1 MKSLRSL
8 FTKLYFSA
16 HKHFKKEGRAK
27 LSKEA
32 YTQHDFSRVMA
43 DMRLIG
49 QDLNNTTKRAL
60 DQYGQS
66 SY

>member
-1 MKSLRSL
+1 MKSLRTL
-8 FTKLYFSA
+8 LAKLYFST
-16 HKHFKKEGRAK
+16 HRPLIKKPRAT
-27 LSKEA
+27 LNKEA
-32 YTQHDFSRVMA
+32 YTQHDFSRVIG

-49 QDLNNTTKRAL
+49 QDLDTTTKRAL

>member
-8 FTKLYFSA
+8 FTKLYFSVR
-16 HKHFKKEGRAK
+16 KPVSKDGRTK

>member
-1 MKSLRSL
+1 VKFLRAL
-8 FTKLYFSA
+8 FTKLYFST
-16 HKHFKKEGRAK
+16 HKPFIKNSRAR
-27 LSKEA
+27 LSNET
-32 YTQHDFSRVMA
+32 YTQHDFSRVIA

-49 QDLNNTTKRAL
+49 QDLNHTTKRTL

>member
-8 FTKLYFSA
+8 FTKLYFSVR
-16 HKHFKKEGRAK
+16 KPVSKDGRAK

-49 QDLNNTTKRAL
+49 QDLDNTTKRTL

-66 SY
+66 SH

>member
-1 MKSLRSL
+1 VKSLRAL

-16 HKHFKKEGRAK
+16 HKPFTKNSRAR
-27 LSKEA
+27 LSNET
-32 YTQHDFSRVMA
+32 YTQHDFSRVIA
-43 DMRLIG
+43 DMRLVG
-49 QDLNNTTKRAL
+49 QDLNNTTKRTL